1 MKKCP
6 YCAENIQDEAVLC
19 KHCGTDLRA
28 PAVAPP
34 AVSAVDAPLITRPAT
49 GPSGS
54 GGGLPGWVIAL
65 LVIMGV
71 VFVIGLLVAI
81 ALPTFLGA
89 RERAQ
94 DKAAQSSV
102 RYAVAAAKTI
112 FVGTDDYSQVN
123 PENLSQIESTLSFTD
138 ATSQGPTEIS
148 VYVVRSA
155 GLEEVTLAA
164 LSESGTCFYLTDTVT
179 TAGGFG
185 SISYA
190 QADTTECDASAA
202 PPANPAGW

>member
-6 YCAENIQDEAVLC
+6 FCAEDIQDEAVLC

-34 AVSAVDAPLITRPAT
+34 ALAAADAPLIARPAT

-54 GGGLPGWVIAL
+54 GSGLPGWVIAL

-71 VFVIGLLVAI
+71 IFVMGLLLAI

-89 RERAQ
+89 RDRAN
-94 DKAAQSSV
+94 DKAAQSSL
-102 RYAVAAAKTI
+102 RNAVAAAKTI
-112 FVGTDDYSQVN
+112 FVDTDDYSQVN
-123 PENLSQIESTLSFTD
+123 PENLSQIETTLSFTD
-138 ATSQGPTEIS
+138 QASSGPTQIS
-148 VYVVRSA
+148 VHVARST

-164 LSESGTCFYLTDTVT
+164 LSESGTCFYLSDTVMG
-179 TAGGFG
+179 GGFG
-185 SISYA
+185 TVGYA
-190 QADTTECDASAA
+190 KAQTTECDAATA
-202 PPANPAGW
+202 PSPDPAGW